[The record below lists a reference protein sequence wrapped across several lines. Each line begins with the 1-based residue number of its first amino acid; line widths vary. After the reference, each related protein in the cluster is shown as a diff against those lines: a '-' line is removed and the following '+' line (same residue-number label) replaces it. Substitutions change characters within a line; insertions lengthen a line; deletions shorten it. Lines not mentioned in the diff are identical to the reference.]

1 MKLKDLK
8 KRLDKLSKEQLEQDF
23 IVIASQK
30 TLSGFGEARVS
41 NANLINTGDDDPCEL
56 VTKQSLI
63 DDGYEALINKTM
75 EYEYRYLEMWLEGS
89 ADNKPS
95 ESEIIEYAKGRGFEL
110 KNIKIWFD
118 NFQKFWRFNADLVRL

>member
-8 KRLDKLSKEQLEQDF
+8 KRINKLSKEQLEQDF

-63 DDGYEALINKTM
+63 ADGYEKEEIK

-95 ESEIIEYAKGRGFEL
+95 ESEIIEYAKARGFEL

>member
-8 KRLDKLSKEQLEQDF
+8 KKLDKLSKEQLEQDF

-41 NANLINTGDDDPCEL
+41 NANLIYTGDDDPCEL

-63 DDGYEALINKTM
+63 DDGHEKEEIEGM
-75 EYEYRYLEMWLEGS
+75 EVIV
-89 ADNKPS
+89 K
-95 ESEIIEYAKGRGFEL
+95 KGQFYVEL
-110 KNIKIWFD
+110 P
-118 NFQKFWRFNADLVRL
+118 